1 MQLIDV
7 AEIFA
12 SNNFDEA
19 QTICKELN
27 TIFAQG
33 SSEDIPRKVS
43 TLVRKR
49 CDMILNN
56 AVVMMYY

>member
-1 MQLIDV
+1 MRLIDV

-12 SNNFDEA
+12 SNFDEA

-27 TIFAQG
+27 TIFATG
-33 SSEDIPRKVS
+33 SSEDILQKVS

-49 CDMILNN
+49 YHVILNN